1 MGNVYIGGTIA
12 PDGMEIFATVAAF
25 QTQFAVVENGKYS
38 LTVGPPSVGYW
49 GSTIVFEALINGVPI
64 PAIETVEFKA
74 ASISPPTYLIN
85 PLDLHFP

>member
-1 MGNVYIGGTIA
+1 LGNVYIGGTIA
-12 PDGMEIFATVAAF
+12 PDGMEIFATVATF

-49 GSTIVFEALINGVPI
+49 GSTIVFEGLINGVPI
-64 PAIETVEFKA
+64 PAIETVEFKM

-85 PLDLHFP
+85 QLDLHFP